1 MRRPKLMDGGFSTR
15 AEAVMVPL
23 PLLPFRKWDASRSC
37 PLDWLLAL
45 AGAAL
50 AWLLGPGLPD

>member
-1 MRRPKLMDGGFSTR
+1 M
-15 AEAVMVPL
+15 VML
-23 PLLPFRKWDASRSC
+23 PILPFRRWDASRSC

-50 AWLLGPGLPD
+50 AWLLGAGLPD